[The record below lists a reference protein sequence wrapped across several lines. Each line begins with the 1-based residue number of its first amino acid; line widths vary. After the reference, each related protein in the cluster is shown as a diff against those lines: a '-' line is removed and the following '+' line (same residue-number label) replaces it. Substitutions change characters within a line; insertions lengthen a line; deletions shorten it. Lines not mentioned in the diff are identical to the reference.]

1 MTYNLV
7 ENYYGGGGGGECDFT
22 ATAGGTNYYFGG
34 KLIKNAGGYV
44 YPDRLGSIGKFY
56 PYGIERPSATTNGK
70 EKFTG
75 YFRDADTGNDYAIN
89 RYMTPGMGRFI
100 TPDPSKGSHADPANP
115 GSWNLYAYTHG
126 DPINSS
132 DPTGLCPLESG
143 GDGDDSSCGDSGV
156 TAQEC
161 EMYNIDPDPNF
172 CEAIISAGI
181 GESSGGGGDGSASS
195 APSPTDPAP
204 GPQCDVTISPNG
216 TYQCT
221 ATGSPTTNSIVDDPH
236 GSQVSSQSS
245 SVSLTSG
252 AGGSSPQYNT
262 CSEKAIL
269 SGIFHIGID
278 FIGLI
283 PEAEGFTKVFENEAG
298 YQIARAVGNSAG
310 YRGVVATQYGMKVV
324 KQGKGAVGAI
334 GGAFGLGDT
343 SVQGRIS
350 TGLTVVGFIPVL
362 GTLAAGA
369 SIVNDAIKTG
379 MDVVRCR

>member
-34 KLIKNAGGYV
+34 KLIKNPSGYV
-44 YPDRLGSIGKFY
+44 YPDRLGSVGKFY

-75 YFRDADTGNDYAIN
+75 YFRDADTGNDYALN

-181 GESSGGGGDGSASS
+181 GESSGGGGDGSAPS
-195 APSPTDPAP
+195 APASILTVPGTTITVTETADPVETDPSTP
-204 GPQCDVTISPNG
+204 PVT
-216 TYQCT
+216 T
-221 ATGSPTTNSIVDDPH
+221 
-236 GSQVSSQSS
+236 SSQNTTTPSASS
-245 SVSLTSG
+245 
-252 AGGSSPQYNT
+252 AGGSSSPLYCNDDVIRAM
-262 CSEKAIL
+262 KAAWSL
-269 SGIFHIGID
+269 SGNGMR
-278 FIGLI
+278 
-283 PEAEGFTKVFENEAG
+283 TEAG
-298 YQIARAVGNSAG
+298 FAVSRTTA
-310 YRGVVATQYGMKVV
+310 
-324 KQGKGAVGAI
+324 
-334 GGAFGLGDT
+334 
-343 SVQGRIS
+343 
-350 TGLTVVGFIPVL
+350 
-362 GTLAAGA
+362 A
-369 SIVNDAIKTG
+369 SIVVGPVVNPNQAGAGGYAGQMTMNLPSGTYAQFHVHPKAAKDPWPDGIDPALAARGVDVYTMSLQGLYVMLAHAAAPNTTPLRSFDAFLHK
-379 MDVVRCR
+379 CK